1 MRERQLVF
9 LVVNFSAGGSENAHP
24 LFLLLLCLL
33 GSWCRV
39 TIIVTDIV
47 ENVTTDDIDTDSIL
61 SLLLAA

>member
-47 ENVTTDDIDTDSIL
+47 ENVTTDDIDTNSIL
-61 SLLLAA
+61 LLLLAA

>member
-47 ENVTTDDIDTDSIL
+47 ENVTTDDVETDLI
-61 SLLLAA
+61 LLLGLAA